1 MVSDFWLFCLPKK
14 VLILWKIICWLG
26 LSWEETIRRKPDDIV
41 AACHNSGD
49 SVTISGPPESIA
61 KFVKKLQAENIFAK
75 EVKSSGFA
83 FHSKYIAD
91 AGPKLRKHLER
102 VSRLFSMVPI
112 LIFHAIRRY
121 ISFYFGQHLVAI
133 LNDFFHLL

>member
-1 MVSDFWLFCLPKK
+1 MMIFFLLAKKILLLF
-14 VLILWKIICWLG
+14 KIICYLG
-26 LSWEETIRRKPDDIV
+26 LSWEETIRRKPNDIV

-61 KFVKKLQAENIFAK
+61 KFVKQLQDENIFAK

-102 VSRLFSMVPI
+102 VSNV
-112 LIFHAIRRY
+112 
-121 ISFYFGQHLVAI
+121 YFL
-133 LNDFFHLL
+133 